1 MKKLKEAASSRSK
14 KSGSKTVSKKEFDD
28 SGRLRLPKDEHIAD
42 KEEGRAE
49 EFKIQQSLDMKDLPD
64 DIDGTITESV
74 QDAVDTLLFDLSTP
88 STTNTLD
95 VGTPNIVTESQ
106 WMPPNSQF
114 PPDFSD
120 ARVRENEATKT
131 PVKRD
136 RKKSRIFRSPYITKF
151 GSISKDEDN
160 FDNKKKQMYSFDGC
174 TIYQELTNQLII
186 DYS

>member
-1 MKKLKEAASSRSK
+1 
-14 KSGSKTVSKKEFDD
+14 
-28 SGRLRLPKDEHIAD
+28 
-42 KEEGRAE
+42 
-49 EFKIQQSLDMKDLPD
+49 MKDLPD
-64 DIDGTITESV
+64 DVDGTIIDSV

-106 WMPPNSQF
+106 WMVPNSQF

-120 ARVRENEATKT
+120 ARVREHEATKA

-151 GSISKDEDN
+151 GSSSKDEEN

-174 TIYQELTNQLII
+174 TIYQELPNQLII
-186 DYS
+186 DYSQWLEVGLLKYHADKKQMDNHYLKNAPGLGYPQLDFIVAQILSKN